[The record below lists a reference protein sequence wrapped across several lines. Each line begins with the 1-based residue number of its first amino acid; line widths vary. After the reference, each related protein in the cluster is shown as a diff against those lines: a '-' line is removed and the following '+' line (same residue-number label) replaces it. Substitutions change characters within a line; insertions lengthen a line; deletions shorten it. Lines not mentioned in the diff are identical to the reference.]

1 MKTIILLSILSTLA
15 ISTAQADQVLL
26 LGNINNNH
34 CAPLQHEVMLL
45 NSPQYSVT
53 ATCSPYGSY
62 SATNGK
68 IYNYRL
74 YTSVILPS
82 GTMPGSTFALSEVF
96 TDNCARAQ
104 ALFLNLNSPQAYV
117 NPVCSPYSYKG
128 YAASNG
134 RLYDYKLTTY
144 VTVN

>member
-1 MKTIILLSILSTLA
+1 MKTLILSLLVSLA
-15 ISTAQADQVLL
+15 SLTAQANQVLL
-26 LGNINNNH
+26 LGNINNNQ
-34 CAPLQHEVMLL
+34 CDPLQGQVMLL
-45 NSPQYSVT
+45 NSAQFPVT
-53 ATCSPYGSY
+53 ATCSPYGQY
-62 SATNGK
+62 HATNGK

-74 YTSVILPS
+74 YTSVIIPTGTLP
-82 GTMPGSTFALSEVF
+82 GTTFALSEVF

-104 ALFLNLNSPQAYV
+104 ALFLNLNAAQAYV
-117 NPVCSPYSYKG
+117 NPVCSPYSHKG